1 MNKFIKIIAYILLL
15 SSCKMVGSMVESAE
29 SLFGDE
35 VIAKVGTHKLHR
47 SEVEK
52 YIPAGASAEDSLA
65 LASKYIRSWA
75 TDLIF
80 LDMAERELSDAE
92 KDLTEEIEE
101 YRMALLKYRY
111 EQHYIAE
118 RLDTLV
124 SEAEVKAYYEA
135 QKDKFPLEVTILKA
149 RLMVIPAT
157 SRQLKTI
164 KKLMSS
170 QDVAEVLEADSL
182 ARQSALFYSDISQ
195 TWTDG
200 ITVAKELGT
209 DYETL
214 MGSISGGF
222 AEIKDDSG
230 NLRICYVVDIVRSG
244 KTAPLDYC
252 YDRIRDLIISG
263 RKHRLLSGLEQDLI
277 EDALAKEKFIIY
289 EQ

>member
-1 MNKFIKIIAYILLL
+1 
-15 SSCKMVGSMVESAE
+15 MVGSMVESAE

-35 VIAKVGTHKLHR
+35 VIARVGSHKLHR

-65 LASKYIRSWA
+65 LATRYINSWA

-92 KDLTEEIEE
+92 KDLTEEIDE
-101 YRMALLKYRY
+101 YRTALLKYRY

-124 SEAEVKAYYEA
+124 TEAEVKAYYEA
-135 QKDKFPLEVTILKA
+135 QKDKFNLEVSILKA
-149 RLMVIPAT
+149 RLLVIPAK
-157 SRQLKTI
+157 SNHLKTL

-170 QDVAEVLEADSL
+170 QDVEDVLEADTLSRK
-182 ARQSALFYSDISQ
+182 AAIFYLDISD
-195 TWTDG
+195 TWTDA
-200 ITVAKELGT
+200 ITVAKQLGT

-214 MGSISGGF
+214 LSSVKSGSF
-222 AEIKDDSG
+222 TEIKDDEG
-230 NLRICYVVDIVRSG
+230 NLRICYVVDIVRAG
-244 KTAPLDYC
+244 KTAPLEYC
-252 YDRIRDLIISG
+252 YDSVRDLVVSG
-263 RKHRLLSGLEQDLI
+263 RKHNLLSGLEQDLI
-277 EDALAKEKFIIY
+277 EDALAKEKFVIY